1 MTLRII
7 GAGIGRTGTNSLK
20 LALEQLGFG
29 PCHHMFEV
37 RDNPA
42 QLPGWEAAARGAAV
56 NWDNIFEGY
65 KSQVD
70 WPGARYWRELAGYF
84 PNAKI
89 ILTVR
94 DPDQWYDSVEATIL
108 PLLASRGKLPT
119 PHLNALV
126 EMADETVAVQLF
138 SGQMTD
144 RAHAKSVFRKHISTV
159 QAEIPEDRL
168 LTFDMREGWVPLCRF
183 LGADVPDLPFPKTN
197 SSKQFAEDEW
207 KRN

>member
-1 MTLRII
+1 MTLHII
-7 GAGIGRTGTNSLK
+7 GAGFGRTGTNSLK
-20 LALEQLGFG
+20 LALEHLGFG

-56 NWDNIFEGY
+56 NWENIFEGY
-65 KSQVD
+65 RSQTD
-70 WPGARYWRELAGYF
+70 WPGARYWRELAGHF

-94 DPDQWYDSVEATIL
+94 NPDQWYDSVEATIL

-126 EMADETVAVQLF
+126 EMAIETVAVQLF
-138 SGQMTD
+138 DGRMTD
-144 RAHAKSVFRKHISTV
+144 RAHAKSVFREHIATV
-159 QAEIPEDRL
+159 QTEIPKDRL
-168 LTFDMREGWVPLCRF
+168 LTFDMREGWAPLCRF
-183 LGADVPDLPFPKTN
+183 LGADVPNIPFPNTN
-197 SSKQFAEDEW
+197 SSKQFAEEEW